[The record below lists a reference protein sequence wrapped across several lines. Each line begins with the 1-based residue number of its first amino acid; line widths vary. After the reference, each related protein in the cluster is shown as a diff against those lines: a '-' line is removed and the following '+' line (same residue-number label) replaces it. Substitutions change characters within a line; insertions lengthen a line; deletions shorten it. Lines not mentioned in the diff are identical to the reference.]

1 MWNFP
6 STDTDMCICTPD
18 GDGHYPMLQDCQR
31 DLTEKRSQTSFVN
44 IESVLYDPETQKG
57 RLNGEMR
64 FNANDEIQVVIVTKM
79 HNDPITQAT
88 EVQISPPSSLL
99 FTANLIAYIG
109 QELSVKVIINPR
121 AQFPYTSQLYTFQV
135 QGNAGPPNRMRY

>member
-6 STDTDMCICTPD
+6 STDTGMCICTPD

-31 DLTEKRSQTSFVN
+31 DLTEKRSQASFVN
-44 IESVLYDPETQKG
+44 IESVLYDPVTQKG

-64 FNANDEIQVVIVTKM
+64 FNANDEFQVVIVTTM
-79 HNDPITQAT
+79 RNDPVTQAT
-88 EVQISPPSSLL
+88 AVQILPPSSLL

-135 QGNAGPPNRMRY
+135 QSTPDTPDRMR